1 MEKKSTSE
9 RPSGHA
15 YELSGMFSQ
24 VLRTALDR
32 FIFLHNNIEKK
43 ISDIPAGIYK
53 LELMDISE
61 IT

>member
-1 MEKKSTSE
+1 MEKRSTSE
-9 RPSGHA
+9 RPSGHV
-15 YELSGMFSQ
+15 YDLSGIFSLT
-24 VLRTALDR
+24 LRPALDG
-32 FIFLHNNIEKK
+32 FLFLHNNIEKK